1 MADDIERM
9 DDFFNKRSA
18 GYDNHM
24 QENVSN
30 YNEFYPKIAE
40 DINNTQQ
47 AIKILDIGCGTGIE
61 LEYVFQKAPNAE
73 ITCLDLSQEMLDKL
87 KEKYQDKNK
96 QITTLVDSYLNN
108 NFTNNSFDY
117 ILSVMTVHH
126 LKYAKKLQLYK
137 NIYNALSAGGK
148 YIEGDYIVSPSKE
161 KKLLQEYEEKTA
173 NLTDADMGKYHI
185 DIPFSLKTQKELFK
199 KAGFKEFNLIYQK
212 DEAAIYSIKK

>member
-1 MADDIERM
+1 MA
-9 DDFFNKRSA
+9 DFFNKRAA

-30 YNEFYPKIAE
+30 YNEFYQKIAV
-40 DINNTQQ
+40 DIPNTDQ
-47 AIKILDIGCGTGIE
+47 AVKILDIGCGTGIE
-61 LEYVFQKAPNAE
+61 LEYIFQKAPQAQ

-87 KEKYQDKNK
+87 KKKYQDKDK
-96 QITTLVDSYLNN
+96 QITTIVDSYLND
-108 NFTNNSFDY
+108 NFTHNSFDY

-126 LKYAKKLQLYK
+126 LKYKTKLQLYK

-148 YIEGDYIVSPSKE
+148 YIEGDYIVSPNKE
-161 KKLLQEYEEKTA
+161 KKSLQEYEEKTT
-173 NLTDADMGKYHI
+173 NLTDADFGKYHI
-185 DIPFSLKTQKELFK
+185 DIPFSLKTQKELFN